1 MLNHVRFYLSHGLII
16 KFDFGDQRQQ
26 NQIILDSC
34 FESGFEKGFL
44 SQSQVRNEAKN
55 MVFIS

>member
-16 KFDFGDQRQQ
+16 KSDFGDQRQQ